1 MMLFLP
7 AVAVAT
13 VPDSAKA
20 GLIDGRL
27 EQIYSDLLKL
37 EKDIQ
42 NRMRSPLDRA
52 APIADLTARIKDQ
65 DVRVGNKTKRFL
77 SLDVII

>member
-1 MMLFLP
+1 MLFLP

-42 NRMRSPLDRA
+42 NRMRSPLDRV
-52 APIADLTARIKDQ
+52 APIGDLTARIKDQ
-65 DVRVGNKTKRFL
+65 DVRAGNKTKRVL
-77 SLDVII
+77 SLNVII

>member
-1 MMLFLP
+1 MLFLP

-42 NRMRSPLDRA
+42 NRMRSPLDRT
-52 APIADLTARIKDQ
+52 APIGDLTTRIKDQ
-65 DVRVGNKTKRFL
+65 DVRAGNKTKRVL
-77 SLDVII
+77 SLNVN

>member
-1 MMLFLP
+1 MLFFP
-7 AVAVAT
+7 TVAVAT

-20 GLIDGRL
+20 GLIDSRL
-27 EQIYSDLLKL
+27 DQIYSDLLKL

-52 APIADLTARIKDQ
+52 GPIGDLSARIKDH
-65 DVRVGNKTKRFL
+65 DVRTGNKNQ
-77 SLDVII
+77 